1 MNNFFSYDDVNGQ
14 IQLEDPSI
22 LLIKEFD
29 DLMDVERNKCK
40 ADKTGKKKLR
50 SFREFKYIYLCI
62 YWNSPYRD
70 FSERDRH
77 EYALKDAELTEE
89 EFNDPVFRAACRKFK
104 ELQESH
110 RSIRLLQAAQRMADK
125 FIDYFDFVDPTETD
139 DQTGKP
145 IYDVSKLQA
154 QIANLHKV
162 HEELMILEDQVKK
175 EISEKS
181 SIKGD
186 AEDGYLPDD
195 L

>member
-1 MNNFFSYDDVNGQ
+1 MNNFFSYDSTSGEL
-14 IQLEDPSI
+14 IIEDPNI
-22 LLIKEFD
+22 LLVKEFD
-29 DLMDVERNKCK
+29 DLMELKRNKCPE
-40 ADKTGKKKLR
+40 DKTGKQHLR
-50 SFREFKYIYLCI
+50 AFREFKYIYLAI
-62 YWNSPYRD
+62 HWQSPYRD

-77 EYALKDAELTEE
+77 ESALKDAEMTEE
-89 EFNDPVFRAACRKFK
+89 EFNDPLFRAACRKFK

-125 FIDYFDFVDPTETD
+125 FIDYFDFVDPTEID
-139 DQTGKP
+139 DATGKP
-145 IYDVSKLQA
+145 IYDVTKLQT

-162 HEELMILEDQVKK
+162 HEELLILEDQVKK

-186 AEDGYLPDD
+186 AEDGYLPPD